1 MKTPYCLGM
10 IRLNTFFKARIIQH
24 FCPKYKKKV
33 RYIKKERR
41 KRTAFLIRSM
51 ELCDEIVGDDQKRSA
66 ADEVEHR
73 LSGAPSAAKRDPQDE
88 KGNCAEA
95 EDQRGKR

>member
-51 ELCDEIVGDDQKRSA
+51 ELSQLLRTICILGLCVR
-66 ADEVEHR
+66 VLV
-73 LSGAPSAAKRDPQDE
+73 LSCLV
-88 KGNCAEA
+88 KGF
-95 EDQRGKR
+95 Q